1 MLPYWYDSI
10 VQDLLT
16 HRCVLISAHGNSLRA
31 LVKHLDGLSE
41 QEIVDLDIPT
51 GVPRVYNLR
60 ADFSVGSWRY
70 LGVPA
75 EIERRA
81 AEVKSQA
88 KL

>member
-1 MLPYWYDSI
+1 MRYFEDFAEGQVYDLGEAR
-10 VQDLLT
+10 V
-16 HRCVLISAHGNSLRA
+16 
-31 LVKHLDGLSE
+31 SE

-60 ADFSVGSWRY
+60 ADFSVGSRRY
-70 LGVPA
+70 LGDPA